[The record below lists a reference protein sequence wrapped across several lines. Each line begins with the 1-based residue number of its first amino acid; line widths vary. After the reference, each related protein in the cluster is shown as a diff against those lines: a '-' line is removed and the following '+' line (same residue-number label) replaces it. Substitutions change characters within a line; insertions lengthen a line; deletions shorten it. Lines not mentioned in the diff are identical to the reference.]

1 VVKDAWACSNAKTG
15 LWELENVFYQ
25 KYCLLCDDE
34 THFIWKWVE
43 VVTNM
48 RMRELNGRFPQQGM
62 GTGSVVIT
70 ARGSA
75 EGRASSQKVVSA
87 VQYPVAPASL
97 VLEDQ
102 VARQPSGPPAERH
115 LYQSRFTLPSSV

>member
-1 VVKDAWACSNAKTG
+1 VKDAWACSNAKTG

-25 KYCLLCDDE
+25 KYCLLCDGE
-34 THFIWKWVE
+34 THFVWKLVE
-43 VVTNM
+43 AVPNL
-48 RMRELNGRFPQQGM
+48 RIRELNDRFPQQGM

-75 EGRASSQKVVSA
+75 ECRASYQKVVSA

-97 VLEDQ
+97 VPDDH
-102 VARQPSGPPAERH
+102 VARAINKAAE
-115 LYQSRFTLPSSV
+115 